1 MYTIDSNTKYI
12 NLSKKQLNNEIV
24 KKNILDKF
32 YTNVE
37 TSTKYINKI
46 SNFYDWKT
54 FDFIIEPSAGAG
66 SFLFNIPSKNKI
78 GIDIEPEHDIIKK
91 QDFFTY
97 LPPIGIKNILTI
109 GNPPFGKVSSLAI
122 KFFNHAAKFSNV
134 IAFIVPRSF
143 RKNAIQNRLNNDFHL
158 IYDDTI
164 PIKPCCFNPEMNAKC
179 CFQIWERKNIKRNII
194 KTSLIHKYWYFINYK
209 DIEKA
214 DFAIRAYGGRC
225 GDIIC
230 SDLKKLNPKGWHF
243 IKSNIDIE
251 LLIENLKKLNFVNS
265 TNTARQDSIGKREL
279 VELYTTN

>member
-1 MYTIDSNTKYI
+1 MYTIDSNTKDI
-12 NLSKKQLNNEIV
+12 NLSKKQLNNKIV

-97 LPPIGIKNILTI
+97 LPPICKKNILTI

-194 KTSLIHKYWYFINYK
+194 KTSLIHKDWDFINYK

-251 LLIENLKKLNFVNS
+251 LLIENLKKLDFVNS